1 MCIHHNCNSYL
12 TQNNS
17 QRSIQTKDELSV
29 ILKFLKITNIP
40 TCGRLS
46 IVPTTMIL
54 LQILTIMCILCDFS
68 STIKILKI
76 EYGIV
81 TKIHKYFGKEL
92 SNVKLKYDTLW
103 T

>member
-1 MCIHHNCNSYL
+1 
-12 TQNNS
+12 
-17 QRSIQTKDELSV
+17 
-29 ILKFLKITNIP
+29 
-40 TCGRLS
+40 
-46 IVPTTMIL
+46 
-54 LQILTIMCILCDFS
+54 MCILCDFS